1 MQIEQYQMRD
11 DHGVQN
17 QELRLLQAIDE
28 HVHPP
33 LNDVLEQAIKRLGSW
48 RSQCVKHFLDF
59 DATISMEEGP
69 RRMATSS

>member
-17 QELRLLQAIDE
+17 QELRLLQALDG

-33 LNDVLEQAIKRLGSW
+33 LNDGLNKPLNGLVASD
-48 RSQCVKHFLDF
+48 RSV
-59 DATISMEEGP
+59 
-69 RRMATSS
+69 

>member
-17 QELRLLQAIDE
+17 QELRLLQALDG

-33 LNDVLEQAIKRLGSW
+33 LNDGLEQAIKRLGS
-48 RSQCVKHFLDF
+48 
-59 DATISMEEGP
+59 
-69 RRMATSS
+69 